1 MKDDLRALIK
11 FSLRIMQM
19 LTQTDS
25 TKAKSYDPI
34 GSLSALIT
42 WARICSS
49 VSDQKW
55 ENGK

>member
-19 LTQTDS
+19 LTHTDS
-25 TKAKSYDPI
+25 TKAKSYDPT
-34 GSLSALIT
+34 GALFALIT
-42 WARICSS
+42 WARICPS

-55 ENGK
+55 GNSN